1 MLQPVVRLLLVMVE
15 VLVVLPVS
23 SATAVLLDA
32 IFFGLM

>member
-1 MLQPVVRLLLVMVE
+1 MLRLVVRLLPVMVE
-15 VLVVLPVS
+15 VLAVLLVS